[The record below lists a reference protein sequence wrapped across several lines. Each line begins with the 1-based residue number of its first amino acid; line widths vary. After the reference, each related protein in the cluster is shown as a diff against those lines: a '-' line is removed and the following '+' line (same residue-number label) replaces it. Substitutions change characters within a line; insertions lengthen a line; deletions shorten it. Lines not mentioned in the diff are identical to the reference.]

1 MKDQVRQFID
11 GVRNIPLLSDES
23 FRNGGYSGLDDR
35 SALHFLIYPF
45 VGALG
50 YSIFRPDELK
60 LGYEVEGNVADLA
73 LFDRGSVL
81 ASFRIL
87 SLGEFPR
94 LGDLVGDELDRMLVE
109 LTGTGS
115 VLSVLT
121 NGLDYR
127 VFVED
132 AGSFEE
138 LIHFNLFDV
147 MGDEV
152 VGVRVSGLLM
162 KSEIVTDVGV
172 RRLFEEKV
180 MLSKLEGEHFLSSRF
195 MVEVLRQELS
205 EVSDSL
211 LKVLVGRLAKTF
223 GVSVGE
229 SELFDRV
236 GAVVMENGGSL
247 ERTLETLL
255 SDRVVESW
263 GWDVVGEVEVR
274 EVEREV
280 VRELTEVEK
289 ELLVSERVEAILA
302 EAERGQ
308 VERLEKDIRSLL
320 DEEYALRVSMLEESI
335 EERVEARVAELVEE
349 RVALRLAESKTDR
362 EEPIEEVSTEATS
375 EEVEVVEK
383 VEDVESTEDVGST
396 ESVESGT
403 GSIGVDLTSILS
415 KFETVEDVGK
425 SEEFGT
431 SDKVGTGEMEI
442 QVEGRGDVSDLG
454 YDAWTRPD
462 YGVEDTRGERVDES
476 KDDFVASAE
485 ETFEEKPEDNPED
498 KKASGSLG
506 GMDLNSLL
514 GI

>member
-1 MKDQVRQFID
+1 
-11 GVRNIPLLSDES
+11 
-23 FRNGGYSGLDDR
+23 
-35 SALHFLIYPF
+35 
-45 VGALG
+45 
-50 YSIFRPDELK
+50 
-60 LGYEVEGNVADLA
+60 
-73 LFDRGSVL
+73 
-81 ASFRIL
+81 
-87 SLGEFPR
+87 
-94 LGDLVGDELDRMLVE
+94 
-109 LTGTGS
+109 
-115 VLSVLT
+115 
-121 NGLDYR
+121 
-127 VFVED
+127 
-132 AGSFEE
+132 
-138 LIHFNLFDV
+138 
-147 MGDEV
+147 
-152 VGVRVSGLLM
+152 
-162 KSEIVTDVGV
+162 
-172 RRLFEEKV
+172 